1 MQKLFLILILLFIG
15 FAKTKSQDKV
25 AFMQQITRLD
35 EQNDYEEI
43 IRRIDIA
50 FDLDPN
56 DYNMIKI
63 LKSIA
68 SKYSIDLS
76 SENKNPAVEKPIKN
90 ICKNMTVSKNLDVCG
105 VGLKLNYERKEKDN
119 LEYLLRKLNGTN
131 YSEEYFKNELMIM
144 DLIYLDER
152 INPEQYKKI
161 IETTSKH
168 IPEEMIISK
177 LTLNYN
183 TNNEKAV
190 DSTLAFLK
198 TKDAGNYKMR
208 ANDILQLDNKKN
220 PALYNKMLK
229 STIDFISEKGLFT
242 MAGVFFDRSDSL
254 NMNTVISKINEIEA
268 NSGDF
273 GDKKFDSIMVNMPMY
288 NGQLSKSSYNK
299 LVTSLTRL
307 SNEKILPKLKSYY
320 QLDNKK
326 MFDKTLTD
334 FLADDNEPE
343 INLLEVFSLD
353 NTVNKDMFKSYV
365 NALIAKKYDVYK
377 TSSESF
383 KEMDPEDLYIVMKIY
398 YYSDQ
403 LESGKKISRIL
414 LEKVRNS
421 KESEISPRSSIF
433 YAVAALINEQI
444 AKSQI
449 LLDMAYGDGDASEK
463 SKLNGELQ
471 WWYNQNLSKDFIAN
485 CLKVYFNLNLAE
497 KNKEVTETKTETN
510 SETLKAEVEL
520 VFDDAELKI
529 DYNMPLD
536 NNIIAVVI
544 GNKKYKSSYIP
555 EVDFADRD
563 SEMFKEYLT
572 KLWGVNDENIIY
584 LENATKTDF
593 ELIFGSPV
601 EPNGKLS
608 DFVKDE
614 NTRIIIYYSGHGVPD
629 VNENKGYLVTYDCD
643 PYRIKLTGYPLELM
657 YSNLSKLKSSKINIF
672 LDACFSGSTESGMLI
687 KNASPIFLV
696 AENPVIS
703 LNGGQIFTSS
713 SGNQISSWYREKG
726 HGLFS
731 YFLMKGLKGEADKN
745 NNKVISNTEINNY
758 LNENVIFTAKK
769 LYGRVQEPKYYGSPD
784 EINVLSIK

>member
-15 FAKTKSQDKV
+15 FTKTKSQDKA
-25 AFMQQITRLD
+25 AFMQELNRLD
-35 EQNDYEEI
+35 EQKDYEEI
-43 IRRIDIA
+43 IGRIDAA
-50 FDLDPN
+50 FDQDPN

-76 SENKNPAVEKPIKN
+76 SENKSPALEKPIKN
-90 ICKNMTVSKNLDVCG
+90 ICKNMTVSKNINVCG
-105 VGLKLNYERKEKDN
+105 EGLKINYERKEKEN
-119 LEYLLRKLNGTN
+119 LEYLLRKLNGPN
-131 YSEEYFKNELMIM
+131 YSDEYFINESMIL

-161 IETTSKH
+161 IETVNKY
-168 IPEEMIISK
+168 IPEEMIFPK

-183 TNNEKAV
+183 SNNDKAA
-190 DSTLAFLK
+190 DSTLTILK
-198 TKDAGNYKMR
+198 TMDASDFKMQ
-208 ANDILQLDNKKN
+208 ASDILQLDNKKN
-220 PALYNKMLK
+220 PDLYNKILK
-229 STIDFISEKGLFT
+229 STVNFISDEGLFR
-242 MAGVFFDRSDSL
+242 MAGVFYDRGDSL
-254 NMNTVISKINEIEA
+254 NMNTVISKIDEIEV
-268 NSGDF
+268 NSNGI
-273 GDKKFDSIMVNMPMY
+273 DKKFDSITVYIPQN

-299 LVTSLTRL
+299 LVTSLIRL
-307 SNEKILPKLKSYY
+307 STEEILPKLKCYY

-326 MFDKTLTD
+326 MFDKALKDFLTD
-334 FLADDNEPE
+334 DYEHE
-343 INLLEVFSLD
+343 INLQEVFAMD
-353 NTVNKDMFKSYV
+353 NSVNKDMFKSYV
-365 NALIAKKYDVYK
+365 NAVIEKKHK
-377 TSSESF
+377 TSSEKLS
-383 KEMDPEDLYIVMKIY
+383 EMFPEDLYSLMKIY
-398 YYSDQ
+398 YFSDQ
-403 LESGKKISRIL
+403 AESSRKISRIL
-414 LEKVRNS
+414 LDKVRNS

-433 YAVAALINEQI
+433 YGIAALINEQT

-449 LLDMAYGDGDASEK
+449 LMDIAYGDGDASEK
-463 SKLNGELQ
+463 SKLNEELQ
-471 WWYNQNLSKDFIAN
+471 WWYKQNLNKDFIAN
-485 CLKVYFNLNLAE
+485 CLKVYFNLSLAE
-497 KNKEVTETKTETN
+497 KNKEKPETKLETN
-510 SETLKAEVEL
+510 SETVKPDVQL
-520 VFDDAELKI
+520 VFDDTELKI
-529 DYNMPLD
+529 DYSMPLD

-563 SEMFKEYLT
+563 IEMFKEYLT

-593 ELIFGSPV
+593 ELIFGSPI

-614 NTRIIIYYSGHGVPD
+614 NTKIIIYYSGHGVPD

-643 PYRIKLTGYPLELM
+643 PYRVKLTGYPLELL

-687 KNASPIFLV
+687 KDASPVFLV
-696 AENPVIS
+696 AENPIIS

-726 HGLFS
+726 HSMFS
-731 YFLMKGLKGEADKN
+731 FFLMKGLKGEADKN
-745 NNKVISNTEINNY
+745 NNKIISNIEINNY